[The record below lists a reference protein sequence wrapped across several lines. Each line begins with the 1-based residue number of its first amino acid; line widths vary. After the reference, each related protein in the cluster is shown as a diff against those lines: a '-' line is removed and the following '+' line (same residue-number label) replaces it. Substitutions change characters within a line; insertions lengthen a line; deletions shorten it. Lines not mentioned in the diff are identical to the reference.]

1 VHAQDL
7 ASEQQLRASAKI
19 LGMGCSVTFLLVR
32 RLLDLLRLAPSPD
45 EKDVEIA
52 VLRHQLAVLR
62 RQVARPRYS
71 PTDRAVLATL
81 ARLLSRDRWG
91 VFLVTP
97 ATLLR
102 WHRDLVARSW
112 TYPNRGRSAPNALED
127 EVVDLVVRLTRENPR
142 WGYLRIVGEC
152 RKLGVTVSATAVR
165 KLLRRHRLGPAPR
178 TTGPSWSE
186 FLKAQAAGTI
196 ACDFFHVDKVTL
208 RRLYVLFFIDIQRR
222 TVYLAGVTAHP
233 VGPWVT
239 QQARNLVAN
248 LEDQSRTLR
257 FLVRDRDSKF
267 VGPFDEVMTSV
278 GARVIKTPFRAP
290 KANAFA
296 ERFVLTARAEC
307 LDWVLIRSER
317 HAQRVLRE
325 FVTHYNKER
334 PHRGINLEPP
344 VPDLAPHQF
353 ASGDV
358 VERVD
363 RLGGLLHEYR
373 LAA

>member
-1 VHAQDL
+1 
-7 ASEQQLRASAKI
+7 
-19 LGMGCSVTFLLVR
+19 MGCSVTFLLVR
-32 RLLDLLRLAPSPD
+32 RLLDLLRLGPSPD
-45 EKDVEIA
+45 QKDVEIA

-81 ARLLSRDRWG
+81 ARFLSRDRWG

-112 TYPNRGRSAPNALED
+112 TYPSRGRSAPNALSE
-127 EVVDLVVRLTRENPR
+127 EVINVVLRLARENPR

-165 KLLRRHRLGPAPR
+165 KVLRRHRLGPAPR

-186 FLKAQAAGTI
+186 FLRTQAAGTLS
-196 ACDFFHVDKVTL
+196 CDFFHVDTVTL
-208 RRLYVLFFIDIQRR
+208 RRLYVLFFIELDRR
-222 TVYLAGVTAHP
+222 MVYLAGVTAHP
-233 VGPWVT
+233 GGPWVT

-248 LEDQSRTLR
+248 LEDRGRPFR
-257 FLVRDRDSKF
+257 FLVRDRDAKF
-267 VGPFDEVMTSV
+267 VGPFDEVMKSV
-278 GARVIKTPFRAP
+278 GARVVKTPFRAP
-290 KANAFA
+290 RANALA
-296 ERFVLTARAEC
+296 ERFVLTARSEC
-307 LDWVLIRSER
+307 LDWVVVLNER
-317 HAQRVLRE
+317 HAERVLRE
-325 FVTHYNKER
+325 FVTHYNQER
-334 PHRGINLEPP
+334 PHRGIKLEPP
-344 VPDLAPHQF
+344 VPTVALHQF
-353 ASGDV
+353 HSSDE

-373 LAA
+373 LAS

>member
-1 VHAQDL
+1 
-7 ASEQQLRASAKI
+7 
-19 LGMGCSVTFLLVR
+19 MGCSVTFLLVR
-32 RLLDLLRLAPSPD
+32 RLLDLLRLGPPPD
-45 EKDVEIA
+45 QKDVEIA

-71 PTDRAVLATL
+71 PADRAVLATL
-81 ARLLSRDRWG
+81 ARFLSRDRWG

-102 WHRDLVARSW
+102 WHRDFVARSW
-112 TYPNRGRSAPNALED
+112 TYPRRHHSAPNALED
-127 EVVDLVVRLTRENPR
+127 QVIDVVLRLARENAR

-165 KLLRRHRLGPAPR
+165 KLLRRYRLGPAPR
-178 TTGPSWSE
+178 TTGPPWSE
-186 FLKAQAAGTI
+186 FLKAQAAGTL
-196 ACDFFHVDKVTL
+196 ACDFFHVDTVTL
-208 RRLYVLFFIDIQRR
+208 RRLYVLFFIQLDRR
-222 TVYLAGVTAHP
+222 MVYLAGVTAHP

-248 LEDQSRTLR
+248 LEDRGRPFR

-267 VGPFDEVMTSV
+267 VGPFDEVMRSV

-290 KANAFA
+290 RANAFA
-296 ERFVLTARAEC
+296 ERFVLTARSEC
-307 LDWVLIRSER
+307 LDWVLIRNER
-317 HAQRVLRE
+317 HAEHVLRE
-325 FVTHYNKER
+325 FVAHYNQER
-334 PHRGINLEPP
+334 PHRSINLEAP
-344 VPDLAPHQF
+344 VLKVAPHQF
-353 ASGDV
+353 GSGDV
-358 VERVD
+358 VERFD

>member
-1 VHAQDL
+1 
-7 ASEQQLRASAKI
+7 
-19 LGMGCSVTFLLVR
+19 MGCPVTFLLVR
-32 RLLDLLRLAPSPD
+32 RLLDLPRLGPAPD
-45 EKDVEIA
+45 QKDVEIA

-62 RQVARPRYS
+62 REVARPRYS

-81 ARLLSRDRWG
+81 PRFLSRDRWG

-112 TYPNRGRSAPNALED
+112 TYPNHGSCAPNALEE
-127 EVVDLVVRLTRENPR
+127 EVVELVLHLARENPR

-152 RKLGVTVSATAVR
+152 RKLGVTVSATTVR
-165 KLLRRHRLGPAPR
+165 KVLRRHRLGPAPR
-178 TTGPSWSE
+178 SSGPSWSE
-186 FLKAQAAGTI
+186 FLRAQAAGTL
-196 ACDFFHVDKVTL
+196 ACDFFHVDTVTL
-208 RRLYVLFFIDIQRR
+208 RRLYVLFFIDIRRR

-239 QQARNLVAN
+239 QPARNLVAN
-248 LEDQSRTLR
+248 LEEQGRDFR
-257 FLVRDRDSKF
+257 FLVRDRDAKF
-267 VGPFDEVMTSV
+267 VGPFDEVIRSV
-278 GARVIKTPFRAP
+278 GAKVIRTPFRAP

-307 LDWVLIRSER
+307 LDWVLIRSEC
-317 HAQRVLRE
+317 HAERVLRE
-325 FVTHYNKER
+325 FVSHYNRER
-334 PHRGINLEPP
+334 PHRGIDLEPP
-344 VPDLAPHQF
+344 VPNVALRRF
-353 ASGDV
+353 KGGDV

-363 RLGGLLHEYR
+363 RLGGLLHEYQ

>member
-1 VHAQDL
+1 
-7 ASEQQLRASAKI
+7 
-19 LGMGCSVTFLLVR
+19 MVR
-32 RLLDLLRLAPSPD
+32 RLLDLLRLGPSPD
-45 EKDVEIA
+45 QKDVEIA

-62 RQVARPRYS
+62 RQVARPHYS
-71 PTDRAVLATL
+71 PADRAVLATL
-81 ARLLSRDRWG
+81 ARFLSRDRWA

-112 TYPNRGRSAPNALED
+112 TYPKRSHSAPNALED
-127 EVVDLVVRLTRENPR
+127 EIVALVLRLARENPR

-165 KLLRRHRLGPAPR
+165 KLLRSHRLGPAPR

-196 ACDFFHVDKVTL
+196 SCDFFHVDTLTL

-222 TVYLAGVTAHP
+222 IVYLAGVTAHP

-239 QQARNLVAN
+239 QQARNLVAT
-248 LEDQSRTLR
+248 LEDQQRPFR

-267 VGPFDEVMTSV
+267 AGPFDEVMRSV
-278 GARVIKTPFRAP
+278 GARVVKTPFRAP

-296 ERFVLTARAEC
+296 ERFVLTARSEC

-317 HAQRVLRE
+317 HAERVLRE
-325 FVTHYNKER
+325 FVAHYNEER
-334 PHRGINLEPP
+334 PHRAIDLEQP
-344 VPDLAPHQF
+344 VPLLTVRPFESRDR
-353 ASGDV
+353 
-358 VERVD
+358 VERID

>member
-1 VHAQDL
+1 V
-7 ASEQQLRASAKI
+7 
-19 LGMGCSVTFLLVR
+19 GCSVTFLLVR
-32 RLLDLLRLAPSPD
+32 RLLDLLRLGPSPD

-62 RQVARPRYS
+62 RQVARPRYFPS
-71 PTDRAVLATL
+71 DRAVLATL

-112 TYPNRGRSAPNALED
+112 TYPRRGRHAPNALGE
-127 EVVDLVVRLTRENPR
+127 EVRDLVLRLAREDPR

-165 KLLRRHRLGPAPR
+165 RLLRRHRLGPAPR

-186 FLKAQAAGTI
+186 FLRAQAAGTLS
-196 ACDFFHVDKVTL
+196 CDFFHIDTVTL

-248 LEDQSRTLR
+248 VEDRGGPLR
-257 FLVRDRDSKF
+257 FLVRDRDAQF
-267 VGPFDEVMTSV
+267 VGPFDEVIRSV
-278 GARVIKTPFRAP
+278 GAEVVKTPFRSP
-290 KANAFA
+290 RANAFA
-296 ERFVLTARAEC
+296 ERFVLTARSEC

-317 HAQRVLRE
+317 HAERVLRE
-325 FVTHYNKER
+325 FVAHYNQER
-334 PHRGINLEPP
+334 PHSGIDLDQP
-344 VPDLAPHQF
+344 VPKPAIPQF
-353 ASGDV
+353 ETGEGI
-358 VERVD
+358 ERID
-363 RLGGLLHEYR
+363 RLGGLLHEYC